1 MNKFETIEELAI
13 YIEKQQLVLLF
24 IKTENCG
31 VCDVMLRKVNYVLEN
46 YDYVEKV
53 EKVEILLQDMQEIAG
68 RYAVFTGPTI
78 LLFHNGKEIL
88 RESRFISLENL
99 ERTIQLFED

>member
-1 MNKFETIEELAI
+1 MNTFETIEELAT
-13 YIEKQQLVLLF
+13 YIEGQQLVLLC
-24 IKTENCG
+24 IKTENCS
-31 VCDVMLRKVNYVLEN
+31 VCDVMLKKVNCVLEN

-53 EKVEILLQDMQEIAG
+53 EILQQDMQEIAG

-88 RESRFISLENL
+88 RESRFISLENI
-99 ERTIQLFED
+99 ERVLQLVKK

>member
-1 MNKFETIEELAI
+1 
-13 YIEKQQLVLLF
+13 
-24 IKTENCG
+24 
-31 VCDVMLRKVNYVLEN
+31 
-46 YDYVEKV
+46 
-53 EKVEILLQDMQEIAG
+53 MQEVAG

-99 ERTIQLFED
+99 ENHSIVRRLREGSIWNLLFLYYYLL

>member
-1 MNKFETIEELAI
+1 
-13 YIEKQQLVLLF
+13 
-24 IKTENCG
+24 
-31 VCDVMLRKVNYVLEN
+31 
-46 YDYVEKV
+46 
-53 EKVEILLQDMQEIAG
+53 MQEVAG

-99 ERTIQLFED
+99 ENHSIIRGIGEAFIWNLLLSYYYLL

>member
-1 MNKFETIEELAI
+1 MNKFETIEELAT
-13 YIEKQQLVLLF
+13 YIEEQRVVLLF

-46 YDYVEKV
+46 YDYVEKI
-53 EKVEILLQDMQEIAG
+53 EILLQDMQEVAG

-78 LLFHNGKEIL
+78 LLFYNGKEIL

-99 ERTIQLFED
+99 ERTIQLLEN

>member
-1 MNKFETIEELAI
+1 MMTFKTIEELAN
-13 YIEKQQLVLLF
+13 YIEEQQLVLLF

-31 VCDVMLRKVNYVLEN
+31 VCDVMLKRKVNILILEN
-46 YDYVEKV
+46 YDYVEKI
-53 EKVEILLQDMQEIAG
+53 EILLQDMQEIAG
-68 RYAVFTGPTI
+68 RYGVFTGPTI

-99 ERTIQLFED
+99 ERIIQLF